1 MTREEFESKLLQA
14 KSDLEPDVCILAQCT
29 DELIIEKLSE
39 YYDFAFDELFRHGF
53 DIRVFSEKGELHLF
67 RASIDKDFCARLVL
81 DEDID
86 KEKYYD
92 QDQFLDIDTTKSDKL
107 RELAKT
113 TTHVPQTIQIDKD
126 KSDKLQKLAVA
137 TGGGEYHLPIS
148 NFKDAK
154 ITIRNFVKYDEVGR
168 AYVSDWRI
176 VNFIEGGK

>member
-1 MTREEFESKLLQA
+1 MTREEFESKLAEA
-14 KSDLEPDVCILAQCT
+14 KSTLGAEACILAQCT
-29 DELIIEKLSE
+29 NKLIIKKLSE
-39 YYDFAFDELFRHGF
+39 NDLDFDELFRHGF

-148 NFKDAK
+148 NLNDAK
-154 ITIRNFVKYDEVGR
+154 IKIRNFVKYDEVGR

>member
-14 KSDLEPDVCILAQCT
+14 KSDLGADACILAQCT
-29 DELIIEKLSE
+29 DELIIEELSE
-39 YYDFAFDELFRHGF
+39 YDFDFDELFRHGF

-67 RASIDKDFCARLVL
+67 RASINKDFIARFAL
-81 DEDID
+81 DDAGKDYID
-86 KEKYYD
+86 
-92 QDQFLDIDTTKSDKL
+92 QCQFLDIDTSKL
-107 RELAKT
+107 
-113 TTHVPQTIQIDKD
+113 
-126 KSDKLQKLAVA
+126 LQESAVA

-154 ITIRNFVKYDEVGR
+154 IKIRNLVKYDEVGR